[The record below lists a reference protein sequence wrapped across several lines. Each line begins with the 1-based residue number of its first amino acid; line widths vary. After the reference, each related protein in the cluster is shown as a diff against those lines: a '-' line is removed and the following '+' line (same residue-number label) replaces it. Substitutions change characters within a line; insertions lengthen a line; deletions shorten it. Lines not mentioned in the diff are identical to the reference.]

1 MELQFVHFNNV
12 YADLGAA
19 LLSEKSNAIL
29 VAAQLFSV
37 DDTYVGPAFI
47 HNPMLYAWRRI
58 SYKIKPFVSPAVW
71 FCTIF
76 ECVYT
81 LNLCIVRISFY
92 L

>member
-37 DDTYVGPAFI
+37 DDTYVCPAFI
-47 HNPMLYAWRRI
+47 HNPMLYA
-58 SYKIKPFVSPAVW
+58 
-71 FCTIF
+71 
-76 ECVYT
+76 
-81 LNLCIVRISFY
+81 
-92 L
+92 